1 MIKLGTN
8 LPEHLI
14 GADQAALAEF
24 LTALE
29 ELGYDYVTVG
39 DHVLGADLS
48 ARPDWRPFMGKEPLY
63 DRHMVWHEPLVLF
76 GYLAALTRTLELC
89 TGILI
94 RPQRQAALLAKQ
106 AADVDVLTGVVFA
119 S

>member
-14 GADQAALAEF
+14 GTDPVALAEF

-48 ARPDWRPFMGKEPLY
+48 ARPDWRPFMGKEAIY
-63 DRHMVWHEPLVLF
+63 ERHMVWHEPLVLF
-76 GYLAALTRTLELC
+76 GSGKPLLGMRLLEHYKVTLDCRNSRIRLHRRQPEAAL
-89 TGILI
+89 
-94 RPQRQAALLAKQ
+94 Q
-106 AADVDVLTGVVFA
+106 